1 MHLFPNIKDCV
12 ASQETVAADESVRL
26 VGLEQSLMVLWERV
40 EARGEQA
47 EQRHKE
53 VLRLYSDLLQQQQQ
67 LLSARGGIDESWLEQ
82 GLERLRIRL
91 DQEERQRQQV
101 RPWTHRDL
109 VLFVN
114 RCSRFRH

>member
-1 MHLFPNIKDCV
+1 M
-12 ASQETVAADESVRL
+12 AADESVRL
-26 VGLEQSLMVLWERV
+26 VGLEQSLMALWERV

-67 LLSARGGIDESWLEQ
+67 QLLSARSGIDESWLEQ

-91 DQEERQRQQV
+91 DQEGRQRQQV

-114 RCSRFRH
+114 RCSRFRC

>member
-1 MHLFPNIKDCV
+1 M
-12 ASQETVAADESVRL
+12 AADESVRL
-26 VGLEQSLMVLWERV
+26 VGLEQSLMALWERV

-53 VLRLYSDLLQQQQQ
+53 VLRLYSDLLQQQ
-67 LLSARGGIDESWLEQ
+67 LLSARSGIDESWLEQ

-91 DQEERQRQQV
+91 DQEGRQRQQV
-101 RPWTHRDL
+101 RPWAHRDL

-114 RCSRFRH
+114 RCSRFRR